1 MIRRNAARAT
11 ALAAALAAMVACNSD
26 DHNNEPLDVTILHI
40 NDHHSHLDEHD
51 FGLDVSDL
59 PLSITPDAG
68 KVEVR
73 YGGYPRMIGLVEEL
87 TGESANVLKLHAG
100 DAITGT
106 LYYTLFEGEADA
118 AMMNRICF
126 DAFTVGNHE
135 FDDSDAGLARFID
148 YLHSGTCQT
157 PVLGANVVP
166 ANDSPIRDRISPYT
180 IVERSGQKLGVIGID
195 IAGKTKNSSRPL
207 PGTEFLD
214 ETATAQKYI
223 DELAARGVDK
233 IILLTHYQ
241 YGNETTLAQNLRGV
255 DVVVGGDSHTLLGA
269 DNLMGLGFEPEGPYP
284 TVVTNADGD
293 TACVVQAWEYTQVLG
308 RLDVSFDENGKVIEC
323 SGSPVMPID
332 GASFTAEL
340 GGEEVTLNAADQAV
354 VLERLTALPE
364 VRAVASDSTATSL
377 LAGYDEQ
384 VDVLK
389 QTVIGQVAE
398 NLCLARIPGDNRGA
412 PLCEPS
418 ETYERGSDIS
428 NIVAKAFLM
437 KEPSADMAIQNG
449 GGVGIINIPAGDFT
463 IADAYALLPFANNMV
478 VLTMTGA
485 EIIEVLE
492 DALANIY
499 DNGGSTGA
507 YPYASGLRYHVDAS
521 RARGQRISQ
530 VEVNPRLTGDWQ
542 PIDTTRSYRVV
553 THDFISNGR
562 DGYATF
568 GRITEDGRS
577 EDTYSEYAQSFVDYV
592 KSLTEQGQA
601 LRKLPQDEY
610 STQQFTDTSGCNH
623 SQNPSC

>member
-1 MIRRNAARAT
+1 MIRKNAWRAS
-11 ALAAALAAMVACNSD
+11 ALAAALATLVACSSD
-26 DHNNEPLDVTILHI
+26 DDQGTPLDVTILHI
-40 NDHHSHLDEHD
+40 NDHHSHLEEHD
-51 FGLDVSDL
+51 FDLDVSGL
-59 PLSITPDAG
+59 PLSVTPDEG
-68 KVEVR
+68 EVSVR

-87 TGESANVLKLHAG
+87 AAESGNVLKLHAG

-148 YLHSGTCQT
+148 YLHSGSCQT

-166 ANDSPIRDRISPYT
+166 ADDSPVRGRISPYT
-180 IVERSGQKLGVIGID
+180 IVERAGQKIGIIGID
-195 IAGKTKNSSRPL
+195 IAGKTKNSSQPL
-207 PGTEFLD
+207 PGTQFLD
-214 ETATAQKYI
+214 ETETAQKYI
-223 DELAARGVDK
+223 DELTEQGIDK

-241 YGNETTLAQNLRGV
+241 YSNEKALAQNLRGV
-255 DVVVGGDSHTLLGA
+255 DVVVGGDSHTLLGGE
-269 DNLMGLGFEPEGPYP
+269 NLQGLGFDPEGPYP

-308 RLDVSFDENGKVIEC
+308 RLDVSFDEAGKVVKC

-332 GASFTAEL
+332 GASFTAEIN
-340 GGEEVTLNAADQAV
+340 GDEVSLNAADQAV

-364 VRAVASDSTATSL
+364 VRAVAADSTATSL

-389 QTVIGQVAE
+389 QTVIGQVEE

-412 PLCEPS
+412 PLCEPAD
-418 ETYERGSDIS
+418 TYELGSDIS

-449 GGVGIINIPAGDFT
+449 GGVRINIPADEFT
-463 IADAYALLPFANNMV
+463 IADAYTLLPFANNMV

-485 EIIEVLE
+485 EIVEVLE

-507 YPYASGLRYHVDAS
+507 YPYASGLRYHVDVS
-521 RARGQRISQ
+521 QPRGQRISQ
-530 VEVNPRLTGDWQ
+530 VEVNPRLEGSWQ
-542 PIDTTRSYRVV
+542 PIDTARNYRVV
-553 THDFISNGR
+553 TNDFISSGR
-562 DGYATF
+562 DGYLTF
-568 GRITEDGRS
+568 GRVTEDGRS
-577 EDTYSEYAQSFVDYV
+577 EDIYSEYAQGFVDYV

-601 LRKLPQDEY
+601 LRKLPREEY
-610 STQQFTDTSGCNH
+610 STQQFTDSEGCNH